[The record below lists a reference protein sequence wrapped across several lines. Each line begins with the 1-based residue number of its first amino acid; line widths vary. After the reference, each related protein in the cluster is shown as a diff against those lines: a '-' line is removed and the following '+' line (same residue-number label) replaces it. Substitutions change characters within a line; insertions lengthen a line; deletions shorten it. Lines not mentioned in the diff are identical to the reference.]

1 MKMGFMAGLTPA
13 QKKEFRAAKKSFKA
27 ERVASRQ
34 KNITQGT
41 SGPKPSPRVV
51 TGTSGPKPSPR
62 VVTGTSGPKPLN
74 PSFSNQ
80 MAKRGYSKGGNVKA
94 NAGAS
99 MKPNGKAKK

>member
-51 TGTSGPKPSPR
+51 TGTSGPKP
-62 VVTGTSGPKPLN
+62 LN

>member
-1 MKMGFMAGLTPA
+1 MAGLTPA

-34 KNITQGT
+34 KNITQ
-41 SGPKPSPRVV
+41 
-51 TGTSGPKPSPR
+51 GTSGPKPSPR